1 MQSTQP
7 KIENFFELHFVVVLF
22 GFTAILGKLITLSAL
37 ELVFYRTL
45 LASLGL
51 FGLIYVLKKSVL
63 INKKDIIKLF
73 GIGIIV
79 SLHWF
84 LFFYSA
90 RVSNVS
96 VSLVGLATSTLWI
109 ALLQPFFS
117 KSAIRISE
125 ICLGVTMILGLYLIF
140 NSDLNNWL
148 GLLLSIGSGLMQAV
162 FSLFNSK
169 FTQKYHSF
177 IITFYEMA
185 GAFLTTGLFLFFSNQ
200 TSIFT
205 GSYPNLQNLL
215 WLLILAF
222 LCSVYAYSAVVRL
235 LKNISAFSVNLAINL
250 EPVYGIILAYFIFG
264 EAEKMTIGF
273 YFGTFIICLAVF
285 GYQIFGMK
293 K

>member
-1 MQSTQP
+1 
-7 KIENFFELHFVVVLF
+7 
-22 GFTAILGKLITLSAL
+22 
-37 ELVFYRTL
+37 
-45 LASLGL
+45 
-51 FGLIYVLKKSVL
+51 
-63 INKKDIIKLF
+63 
-73 GIGIIV
+73 V

-109 ALLQPFFS
+109 ALLQPFFTRS
-117 KSAIRISE
+117 TIRISE
-125 ICLGVTMILGLYLIF
+125 ICLGATMILGLYLIF
-140 NSDLNNWL
+140 NSDLSNWL

-185 GAFLTTGLFLFFSNQ
+185 GAFLTTGLFLFYSNQ
-200 TSIFT
+200 SSIFT
-205 GSYPNLQNLL
+205 GSIPNAQNLL

-264 EAEKMTIGF
+264 EAEKMTMGF
-273 YFGTFIICLAVF
+273 YLGTFVICTAVF
-285 GYQIFGMK
+285 GYQIFGTK
-293 K
+293 KELNG